1 MELFSI
7 VRMASAASIWRG
19 LDYYERGHVHN
30 LRASGNDAFDA
41 EVAGTASQPYRVH
54 VDIAHVRQS
63 SCTCPHAAGTRRIC
77 KHMVAT
83 VFAAHPEQVEAFRYE
98 VEQEELAYEREEQ
111 AHREE
116 LWRHVKSLTKD
127 ELRKQLFDALIELEE
142 RRSSWW

>member
-1 MELFSI
+1 MKLFSI

-19 LDYYERGHVHN
+19 LDYYEQGHVRN
-30 LRASGNDAFDA
+30 LRPSGDDAFDA
-41 EVAGTASQPYRVH
+41 EVTGTTPQPYRVH

-63 SCTCPHAAGTRRIC
+63 SCTCPHAAGTKRIC

-98 VEQEELAYEREEQ
+98 VEQEELAYEREER
-111 AHREE
+111 ARREE